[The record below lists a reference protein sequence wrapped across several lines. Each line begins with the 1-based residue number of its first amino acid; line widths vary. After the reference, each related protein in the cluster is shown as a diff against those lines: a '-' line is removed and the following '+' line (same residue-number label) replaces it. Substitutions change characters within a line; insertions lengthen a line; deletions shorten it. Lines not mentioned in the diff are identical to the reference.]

1 MLGAIAGPRHPTQ
14 ENFMKLALISAS
26 LAGILSLTAVTQA
39 SAWSRSGS
47 VTTRRGTFYGQSS
60 GGCSGGTCS
69 RSRSVTG
76 PNGNTVSRTES
87 VTRTGPNSFGYS
99 RTATGLYGNGVT
111 RSGEIYRY

>member
-1 MLGAIAGPRHPTQ
+1 MLGAIEVPRHPIQ
-14 ENFMKLALISAS
+14 ENFMKLAFISAS
-26 LAGILSLTAVTQA
+26 LVGILSLTAVTQA
-39 SAWSRSGS
+39 SAWTRSGS

-60 GGCSGGTCS
+60 AGCSGGTCS

-76 PNGNTVSRTES
+76 PNGSTVSRTES

-99 RTATGLYGNGVT
+99 RTATGPNGNSVT

>member
-1 MLGAIAGPRHPTQ
+1 
-14 ENFMKLALISAS
+14 MKLALISVS
-26 LAGILSLTAVTQA
+26 LAGILSLTSVGEA

-76 PNGNTVSRTES
+76 PNGNTVARTES
-87 VTRTGPNSFGYS
+87 VTRTGPNSFSYS
-99 RTATGLYGNGVT
+99 RTATGPNGNSVT
-111 RSGEIYRY
+111 RGREIYRY